1 MQRQNSSISHYWSYA
16 WRQRLSKTNFPI
28 LAHYSFWKTNL
39 STFYFSTYNQHLRF
53 RAWRVMRLLFGFK
66 RTEAQHA
73 IKRDK
78 RDSRHGAHNL
88 IPHCSTMR
96 RRMYGG
102 GSSGDDEGAPPS
114 PPLGMALAD
123 ATADMWQRTRA
134 GGRGRN
140 RRCRWGGEPE
150 VATTLM

>member
-1 MQRQNSSISHYWSYA
+1 
-16 WRQRLSKTNFPI
+16 
-28 LAHYSFWKTNL
+28 
-39 STFYFSTYNQHLRF
+39 
-53 RAWRVMRLLFGFK
+53 MRLLFGFK

-78 RDSRHGAHNL
+78 RDLRHGAHNL
-88 IPHCSTMR
+88 ILHCSTMR

-123 ATADMWQRTRA
+123 ATADMWQRMRRRRPKPPSPVWRGA
-134 GGRGRN
+134 GGDDGVDVKGEN
-140 RRCRWGGEPE
+140 R
-150 VATTLM
+150 